1 MRLFIG
7 LYLIF
12 SYSISWSQ
20 IKVDKISHDFG
31 TLEAYDDRFVDF
43 VFKNTGAK
51 KEYILSV
58 RKPQDVFYIFTGNTI
73 EKDSSIVV
81 RFNIAPKQKGKFSY
95 DVEVFLS
102 DRAESVKLKVTGF
115 LKELPQDDAAFLTG
129 CPNFNERPSQ
139 ASNNFDLTVVTID
152 KETKA
157 ELSQS
162 AVTMIQNGSPVWSHQ
177 TDKNG
182 KIKEEGAIGFNYFYA
197 THDLY
202 KPAELGAYVNFKR
215 NYIVIELEK
224 DPAQCL
230 PVPIPAPNPPVL
242 AQEPP
247 KEEPEP
253 EVPVIDLDQQLS
265 TEPAKVPVELANLDP
280 NNFSEEYFNRV
291 NVCFVLDVSSSMN
304 EGEKLELMK
313 YSLNQ
318 LTEMIRPTD
327 KISFVTYSSDARVLL
342 SPTSGDQK
350 DKIKKEIEALKAS
363 GLTAGGKGIKL
374 GYAMA
379 AKGKISDGTNQVIII
394 TDGAFN
400 RYSDDYL
407 KYVKKYRK
415 KGINL
420 SVVGISI
427 KTPDKDKML
436 EASTNGGGNL
446 VEIYKLADAQ
456 NNLKQEIRLISFKK

>member
-7 LYLIF
+7 LYLF
-12 SYSISWSQ
+12 ISSSLLWGQ
-20 IKVDKISHDFG
+20 IKVDKTSYDFG
-31 TLEAYDDRFVDF
+31 NLEAYDNRFVDF
-43 VFKNTGAK
+43 VFKNQGAK
-51 KEYILSV
+51 KEYVLSV
-58 RKPQDVFYIFTGNTI
+58 RKPSDVNYIFTGNSI
-73 EKDSSIVV
+73 EKDSSIIL
-81 RFNIAPKQKGKFSY
+81 RFNITPKQKGKFSY
-95 DVEVFLS
+95 DVEVLLS
-102 DRAESVKLKVTGF
+102 DRTEGVKLKIAGF
-115 LKELPQDDAAFLTG
+115 LKELPQDDATFLTG
-129 CPNFNERPSQ
+129 CPNFNDQPSQ
-139 ASNNFDLTVVTID
+139 LANNFDLTVVTID
-152 KETKA
+152 KETKQ
-157 ELSQS
+157 ELAKSS
-162 AVTMIQNGSPVWSHQ
+162 VSMIQNGSPVWSHE

-182 KIKEEGAIGFNYFYA
+182 KIKEEGVIGFNYFYA

-224 DPAQCL
+224 DPTQCL
-230 PVPIPAPNPPVL
+230 PVPIPAPEPPVL

-247 KEEPEP
+247 TKEPEI
-253 EVPVIDLDQQLS
+253 EVPIIDLDQQLS
-265 TEPAKVPVELANLDP
+265 NEPADIPIALSSLDP
-280 NNFSEEYFNRV
+280 NNFSEEYFSRV

-350 DKIKKEIEALKAS
+350 DKIKKEIESLKAS

-374 GYAMA
+374 GYQLA
-379 AKGKISDGTNQVIII
+379 ARAKISDGTNQVIII

-436 EASTNGGGNL
+436 EATNNGGGNL
-446 VEIYKLADAQ
+446 VEIYKLADAM
-456 NNLKQEIRLISFKK
+456 NNLKQEIRLISFKR

>member
-12 SYSISWSQ
+12 SCSILWSQ
-20 IKVDKISHDFG
+20 IKVDKISYDFG
-31 TLEAYDDRFVDF
+31 NLESYDDRFVDF

-51 KEYILSV
+51 KEYVLSV
-58 RKPQDVFYIFTGNTI
+58 RKPMDVNYIFTGNSI
-73 EKDSSIVV
+73 AKDSSIIL
-81 RFNIAPKQKGKFSY
+81 RFHITPKQKGKFNY
-95 DVEVFLS
+95 EVEVFLS
-102 DRAESVKLKVTGF
+102 DRAESTKLKISGF

-129 CPNFNERPSQ
+129 CPNFNDRPTQ
-139 ASNNFDLTVVTID
+139 AVSNFDLTVVTID
-152 KETKA
+152 KETKQ
-157 ELSQS
+157 ELAQS
-162 AVTMIQNGSPVWSHQ
+162 TVSMIQNGSSIWSHL

-182 KIKEEGAIGFNYFYA
+182 KIKEDGTIGFNYFYA
-197 THDLY
+197 THELY

-230 PVPIPAPNPPVL
+230 PVPAPEPPVL

-247 KEEPEP
+247 KEEPE
-253 EVPVIDLDQQLS
+253 VPVIDLDQQLS
-265 TEPAKVPVELANLDP
+265 NEPTSVPIELASLDP
-280 NNFSEEYFNRV
+280 NDFSEEHFNRV
-291 NVCFVLDVSSSMN
+291 NVCFVLDVSASMN

-318 LTEMIRPTD
+318 LTSMIRPTD

-342 SPTSGDQK
+342 NPTSGDQK
-350 DKIKKEIEALKAS
+350 DKIMKEIEALRAS

-374 GYAMA
+374 GFSVANR
-379 AKGKISDGTNQVIII
+379 GKIADGTNQVIII

-415 KGINL
+415 KGINF
-420 SVVGISI
+420 SVVGIDI
-427 KTPDKDKML
+427 KSNDKDKML
-436 EASTNGGGNL
+436 EAAGHGAGNL

-456 NNLKQEIRLISFKK
+456 SKLKQEIRLISFKK